1 MEDIDTIG
9 ESPDKEDIHRCLVHR
24 DIRDLA
30 DKVFTPFEI
39 ANCENLDEEEGA
51 TVRPAVITSERREAP
66 LREISISIAMSQDL
80 RNRKFYGKVFYNI

>member
-9 ESPDKEDIHRCLVHR
+9 ESPNKEDIHRCLVHR
-24 DIRDLA
+24 DIRDLV

-51 TVRPAVITSERREAP
+51 TVWPAVITSERREAP
-66 LREISISIAMSQDL
+66 LRELAVSIAVSQDL
-80 RNRKFYGKVFYNI
+80 RNQKFRGKVFCNI